1 MEGQIL
7 GNRYEIIEKIGGGG
21 MARVYKARCKLLNRF
36 VAVKILRKDFSNDDE
51 FIRRFRIEAQA
62 AASLSH
68 PNIVSIYDVGME
80 EDTHFI
86 VMEYVDGITL
96 KDYIN
101 KKGQLE
107 WKETVNIGRQMCS
120 AIDHAHKNGIV
131 HRDIKP
137 HNILYN
143 SEGIVKVTDFGIA
156 RAASFS
162 SITMV
167 GTTIG
172 SVHYFS
178 PEQARGGYTD
188 EKSDIYSMGVVL
200 YEMITGK
207 LPFDG
212 DSPVSIALK
221 HVQNEPE
228 EPIKINKET
237 TTGLNSIILNALKK
251 DQTIRY
257 QTAAE
262 FLNDLNLS
270 LKDPDENYLRIES
283 DTDSPTMRL
292 PVVGDKLPDDGGR
305 KMSQKQPQKSE
316 KQKKRNRFFLLFA
329 TFSAILIIP
338 LFAFLGVNVIVPAI
352 FGQEA
357 EEFVF
362 LDYTGSFFVQTKDR
376 LEEKGIEV
384 GEVRRFDEEFPRNT
398 IISQSRPSGQR
409 IKLSRYRTYIEFE
422 VSDGPERI
430 KLPDIRNLDY
440 RAAETQLSDLGL
452 PIEREEV
459 HHNTVANRLVISSE
473 PPHEAMV
480 SPTTKVTIFVSKGP
494 EQKFTMVPYMI
505 GKTRTEALGLIE
517 GARLSLGKV
526 SPENSTNIND
536 IVAQQSPDPNATVE
550 EGTAVTL
557 IFDLPENVLNTDPVQ
572 RHTLVLRRPELY
584 GEEIRVT
591 VEIVREGNSVGDV
604 LLDEM
609 RRKSEF
615 PLTITLPVP
624 ANSNLKTR
632 IYIDGGLHKE
642 I

>member
-1 MEGQIL
+1 MEGKIL

-21 MARVYKARCKLLNRF
+21 MARVYKSRCKLLNRF

-80 EDTHFI
+80 EDTHYI

-101 KKGQLE
+101 KKCQLG
-107 WKETVNIGRQMCS
+107 WKETANIGRQICS

-137 HNILYN
+137 HNILYT
-143 SEGIVKVTDFGIA
+143 SEGIIKVTDFGIA
-156 RAASFS
+156 RAASFAS
-162 SITMV
+162 VTMV
-167 GTTIG
+167 GSTIG

-200 YEMITGK
+200 YEMITGR

-221 HVQNEPE
+221 HVQS
-228 EPIKINKET
+228 EPIEPIHINQET
-237 TTGLNSIILNALKK
+237 SIGLNSIILNALKK
-251 DQTIRY
+251 DQNLRY

-262 FLNDLNLS
+262 FLNDLNLT
-270 LKDPDENYLRIES
+270 LKDPDENYLRIENDS
-283 DTDSPTMRL
+283 DSPTRRL
-292 PVVGDKLPDDGGR
+292 PLVGEKLQDNGGR
-305 KMSQKQPQKSE
+305 KMPQKVLQKSE
-316 KQKKRNRFFLLFA
+316 KQKKRNRFFILFA
-329 TFSAILIIP
+329 IFSGIIVIP
-338 LFAFLGVNVIVPAI
+338 LSAFLGVNLVVPAL

-362 LDYTGSFFVQTKDR
+362 LDYTGSFFLQTKER

-398 IISQSRPSGQR
+398 IISQSRPAGQR
-409 IKLSRYRTYIEFE
+409 IKLSRYKTYMEFV
-422 VSDGPERI
+422 VSNGPERI
-430 KLPDIRNLDY
+430 KLPDIRNVDY
-440 RAAETQLSDLGL
+440 RAAETQLSELGL
-452 PIEREEV
+452 NYEREEI
-459 HHNTVANRLVISSE
+459 HHATVANRLVISTE

-480 SPTTKVTIFVSKGP
+480 SPNAKVKIFVSKGP
-494 EQKFTMVPYMI
+494 EPKFSMVPYMI
-505 GKTRTEALGLIE
+505 GKTRSEALSLIE

-526 SPENSTNIND
+526 SPENSTNVND
-536 IVAQQSPDPNATVE
+536 VVSQQTPDPNATVE

-557 IFDLPENVLNTDPVQ
+557 IFESQQNTDNTNLVQ
-572 RHTLVLRRPELY
+572 RHTIVLRRPELY
-584 GEEIRVT
+584 GDNIRVT
-591 VEIVREGNSVGDV
+591 VEVVLEGSQVGDV
-604 LLDEM
+604 MIDET

-615 PLTITLPVP
+615 PLTISVPVS
-624 ANSNLKTR
+624 SNENAKTR